1 VRLAKPV
8 DRRIAAP
15 GFETCVFRH
24 SWQTSIFLVRFLGRW
39 L

>member
-15 GFETCVFRH
+15 GFETCVLRH